1 GFAMVLLSSAI
12 KAVPEDTIE
21 AGRIDGAGEMRIFWR
36 IIFPQVR
43 GTVLAVFITVL
54 IVVLKVFDIVY
65 VMTNGRDNTD
75 VIANLFF
82 RKLFNAQPAVEA
94 SAVVGVLLLMVLPV
108 VFYQVRAYRQAEEDR
123 CGAAWPT
130 AAAAPPPRSS

>member
-1 GFAMVLLSSAI
+1 
-12 KAVPEDTIE
+12 
-21 AGRIDGAGEMRIFWR
+21 MRIFWR

-82 RKLFNAQPAVEA
+82 RKLFTEQRAGEA
-94 SAVVGVLLLMVLPV
+94 SAVVVVLLLMVLPV
-108 VFYQVRAYRQAEEDR
+108 VFYQVRAYRQRSEEHTSELQSR
-123 CGAAWPT
+123 GHLVC
-130 AAAAPPPRSS
+130 RLLLEKQN